1 MTTKREPPISIRID
15 RENLAKVKAAA
26 ALEGKTLSGF
36 VKDAAVAAAEYR
48 IQETAAASAGRSMER
63 ALTPATGVVEDP
75 GRTAIR
81 SSESVSAGKQTFE
94 RAVATRREFPDESDP
109 GPAAFP
115 GSRRRPRQL
124 TFKGEDA

>member
-15 RENLAKVKAAA
+15 KENLAKVKAAA

-63 ALTPATGVVEDP
+63 ALTPATGVVPDVPQYDP
-75 GRTAIR
+75 PSR
-81 SSESVSAGKQTFE
+81 SPRANKPSSA
-94 RAVATRREFPDESDP
+94 P
-109 GPAAFP
+109 
-115 GSRRRPRQL
+115 
-124 TFKGEDA
+124 